1 MGGSWL
7 LLILF
12 QVLASYKCEGE
23 GEGEREGEGEGEG
36 EGESGTSSHYKS
48 KGRKPSLE
56 DYFHGW
62 FLATPDFIPGA
73 SFLQM

>member
-36 EGESGTSSHYKS
+36 EGESGTSDCKAGCSAKS
-48 KGRKPSLE
+48 P
-56 DYFHGW
+56 
-62 FLATPDFIPGA
+62 
-73 SFLQM
+73 